1 MALTRNFKITV
12 AARVQSDPVF
22 AQAMLDEAIKLF
34 INGEPETAKL
44 ILRDLVNA
52 SVGFEKLALEIQKPA
67 KSLHRMLSVSGNP
80 TMSNISAIFA
90 AIQKKLRVEVRT
102 EVVAV

>member
-1 MALTRNFKITV
+1 METLKLCCQ
-12 AARVQSDPVF
+12 QSGGGNLGDDPNSNWNRWKRICYHLSMTYF
-22 AQAMLDEAIKLF
+22 IKEL
-34 INGEPETAKL
+34 L
-44 ILRDLVNA
+44 
-52 SVGFEKLALEIQKPA
+52 LEEGT
-67 KSLHRMLSVSGNP
+67 LSVSGNP

>member
-1 MALTRNFKITV
+1 MTYF
-12 AARVQSDPVF
+12 
-22 AQAMLDEAIKLF
+22 IKEL
-34 INGEPETAKL
+34 L
-44 ILRDLVNA
+44 
-52 SVGFEKLALEIQKPA
+52 LEEGT
-67 KSLHRMLSVSGNP
+67 LSVSGNP